1 LTALTARFW
10 RLSAVNR
17 EPILKAATQTLALE
31 RDPLLYLPFLANRI
45 PIYNKKGR
53 GQCSEDTHDLS

>member
-17 EPILKAATQTLALE
+17 EPILKAATQTVLT
-31 RDPLLYLPFLANRI
+31 RI
-45 PIYNKKGR
+45 D
-53 GQCSEDTHDLS
+53 E